1 MVHRIFSNTHT
12 RTAHV
17 SRALPSMVRFVFD
30 FFLYVFFRGG
40 SFAIWAKIWFGLNPI
55 ELNLCIASI
64 KIRSQAKYR
73 NNHIS
78 PAKRIKYTF
87 NRIVKCRKLRAQN
100 KQMPWLFSFTLLLVR
115 PFGSVR
121 FVLVA
126 RQTEPDD
133 LCWIFYCA
141 STLRCWCSVC
151 VYVCVFFP
159 YSFCTLKIV
168 LSARTQ
174 YTLTR
179 HNQSPWQAFRVL
191 VS

>member
-1 MVHRIFSNTHT
+1 M
-12 RTAHV
+12 
-17 SRALPSMVRFVFD
+17 LRFYFKLLL
-30 FFLYVFFRGG
+30 FIFFRG
-40 SFAIWAKIWFGLNPI
+40 SYYSNHFFGLNPI

-78 PAKRIKYTF
+78 PAKCIKYTF

-100 KQMPWLFSFTLLLVR
+100 KQMPWLLSFTLFLVR

-141 STLRCWCSVC
+141 STRRCCCCCCCYVFVC
-151 VYVCVFFP
+151 FLLILYAENCIECANAIHTHKP
-159 YSFCTLKIV
+159 
-168 LSARTQ
+168 
-174 YTLTR
+174 
-179 HNQSPWQAFRVL
+179 
-191 VS
+191 